1 MDGYMADMKVWFN
14 GKKKKKKKISSKTKI
29 KEGGGK
35 KLFLSKVS

>member
-1 MDGYMADMKVWFN
+1 MDGYMADMKVWFT
-14 GKKKKKKKISSKTKI
+14 GKKKKKKISSKTKI